1 MKTTAKGFKFW
12 LPVQFLIL
20 LTFSLPLSLVAQG
33 TLNAL
38 SIDSGGTVAG
48 YVSQGV
54 GWSFVPTSDLLV
66 TGISSTAP
74 QVDFWLGTNQNI
86 ASYNYSGPYQNGQ
99 FVFASGAPTNFQS
112 VSSQLLSAGQMYFI
126 STQQPNFA
134 SSLNTFLYD
143 MNSGGSIYGPK
154 TFSLS
159 PYISQFAS
167 YYFSSSGQWS
177 PTTTPPDNSSF
188 VVLGPNFQF
197 QVVPEPTSFDLL
209 FLSVGIL
216 IFRKGAVSHFFHAR
230 QTH

>member
-1 MKTTAKGFKFW
+1 MKTTAKGFNFW
-12 LPVQFLIL
+12 LLVQFFIFLAFL
-20 LTFSLPLSLVAQG
+20 FPRPLVAQG

-38 SIDSGGTVAG
+38 SIDSGGTVVG

-99 FVFASGAPTNFQS
+99 FVFASGAPTNFQA
-112 VSSQLLSAGQMYFI
+112 VSSLLLSAGQTYFI

-134 SSLNTFLYD
+134 ASVNTFLYAL
-143 MNSGGSIYGPK
+143 NSGGSVFGPK
-154 TFSLS
+154 SFSLS
-159 PYISQFAS
+159 PFISQFAS
-167 YYFSSSGQWS
+167 YNFSSSGQWS
-177 PTTTPPDNSSF
+177 PTTTPPDNSSY

-197 QVVPEPTSFDLL
+197 QAVPEPTSFEFTLL
-209 FLSVGIL
+209 VVGGLFFQRRAASI
-216 IFRKGAVSHFFHAR
+216 FFHVR
-230 QTH
+230 QTP